1 MLLYGLLMAEMA
13 CYYPKSGGVYVFPA
27 KAFRGLRGKFLGWLS
42 CWSYIIGN
50 FAAIAFS
57 AIYVGVYL
65 GAVFP
70 GLASLQTPIA
80 IAALLFVLVLNII
93 KIKRTGQ
100 INNIMVAALIVFMII
115 FACVAISNSSFDIKN
130 FVPFFAQG
138 QAGTFG
144 FVSMIPIALMS
155 YSAIVAVAFMAN
167 EVENPK
173 KTIPRASFIS
183 IIVLAILYCLIL
195 FATLGIVTADYL
207 SSNPDLE
214 MIPLFAA
221 CAQMVDRPWLTY
233 IISFASVIALVTT
246 ILVIVSLNAWAIQ
259 ASAEDG
265 VLPRAFS
272 HKSKYGQPIIGLI
285 ITVVISAIICLFPNF
300 VNEIVNLGVLFNIIT
315 IFIVVIALMFA
326 RKCEKLP
333 KNAFRVKGGAF

>member
-1 MLLYGLLMAEMA
+1 MGAA
-13 CYYPKSGGVYVFPA
+13 FPVLA
-27 KAFRGLRGKFLGWLS
+27 
-42 CWSYIIGN
+42 N
-50 FAAIAFS
+50 FQI
-57 AIYVGVYL
+57 
-65 GAVFP
+65 
-70 GLASLQTPIA
+70 PIA
-80 IAALLFVLVLNII
+80 IASLLFVLVLNII
-93 KIKRTGQ
+93 KVKRTGQ
-100 INNIMVAALIVFMII
+100 INNIMVTALIILMIL
-115 FACVAISNSSFDIKN
+115 FVGVTISNSSFDVKN
-130 FVPFFAQG
+130 FVPFFGQG

-207 SSNPDLE
+207 SSNPEIE

-221 CAQMVDRPWLTY
+221 CAKMAGTPWLTY
-233 IISFASVIALVTT
+233 IISIASVIALITT
-246 ILVIVSLNAWAIQ
+246 ILVVVSLNAWAIQ

-265 VLPRAFS
+265 VLPRAFA
-272 HKSKYGQPIIGLI
+272 HKSKFGQPIIGLI

-315 IFIVVIALMFA
+315 IFIVVIALMSA
-326 RKCEKLP
+326 RKRDKLP
-333 KNAFRVKGGAF
+333 KDAFRVKGGAF

>member
-1 MLLYGLLMAEMA
+1 MAATNNKLKLGACVMILIGGMFGSAIFSLSGLTIANAGPASLISWFAAAPIMLLYGLLMAELA

-27 KAFRGLRGKFLGWLS
+27 KAFRGDKGKFLAWLS

-70 GLASLQTPIA
+70 EVANFQTPIA
-80 IAALLFVLVLNII
+80 IASFLFVLVLNII
-93 KIKRTGQ
+93 KVKRTGQ
-100 INNIMVAALIVFMII
+100 INNIMVAALIILMVVFVG
-115 FACVAISNSSFDIKN
+115 VAISNSSFDVKN
-130 FVPFFAQG
+130 FVPFFGQG

-144 FVSMIPIALMS
+144 FVSMVPIALMS

-167 EVENPK
+167 EVEDPK

-183 IIVLAILYCLIL
+183 VIVLAILYCLIL

-207 SSNPDLE
+207 SQNPDLE

-221 CAQMVDRPWLTY
+221 CAKMIDRP
-233 IISFASVIALVTT
+233 
-246 ILVIVSLNAWAIQ
+246 
-259 ASAEDG
+259 
-265 VLPRAFS
+265 
-272 HKSKYGQPIIGLI
+272 
-285 ITVVISAIICLFPNF
+285 
-300 VNEIVNLGVLFNIIT
+300 
-315 IFIVVIALMFA
+315 
-326 RKCEKLP
+326 
-333 KNAFRVKGGAF
+333 